1 MNMRFYLIMIKIFF
15 TKSLIISSFFF
26 LFAQLQIGHR
36 HLDHDSMYHIL
47 SCIWKHGISDNDLET
62 ILKNTFPHLPILRFA
77 GSNNFIF
84 IYYKLNIIIFQKFE
98 Q

>member
-1 MNMRFYLIMIKIFF
+1 
-15 TKSLIISSFFF
+15 
-26 LFAQLQIGHR
+26 
-36 HLDHDSMYHIL
+36 MYHIL